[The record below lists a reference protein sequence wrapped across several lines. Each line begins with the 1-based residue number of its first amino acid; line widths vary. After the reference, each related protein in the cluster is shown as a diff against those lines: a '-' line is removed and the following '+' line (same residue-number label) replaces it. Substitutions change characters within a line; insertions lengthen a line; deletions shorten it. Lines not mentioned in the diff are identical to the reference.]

1 MKRSAFILLGLLITT
16 LALLAACGGAAAEP
30 TPTSIPAPKISTVP
44 TVRAPSAAESLS
56 SEQKS
61 KRARPHIST
70 VGDELRFDRARLQET
85 AIFSVRV
92 TFTNGSTVNQH
103 NRVLLKPGADK
114 DEVAAAGAQAGPE
127 NSYIPPG
134 DDRIIAH
141 TGLLGPGE
149 SEEVQFKGPIAGIYQ
164 FVCTF
169 PGHSATMFG
178 EFKFLQSGQR

>member
-1 MKRSAFILLGLLITT
+1 MKRLALILLAPFITT
-16 LALLAACGGAAAEP
+16 LALLTACAGAAQEP
-30 TPTSIPAPKISTVP
+30 TPTTVPAPKISTGATAP
-44 TVRAPSAAESLS
+44 EPSAAESLA

-85 AIFSVRV
+85 AIYTVRV
-92 TFTNGSTVNQH
+92 TFTNASTVNQH
-103 NRVLLKPGADK
+103 NWVLLKPGANK

-127 NSYIPPG
+127 NSYIKPG
-134 DDRIIAH
+134 DDRVIAR

-149 SEEVQFKGPIAGIYQ
+149 SEEVRFKGQIAGIYQ

-178 EFKFLQSGQR
+178 EFKFLQPGQR

>member
-1 MKRSAFILLGLLITT
+1 M
-16 LALLAACGGAAAEP
+16 
-30 TPTSIPAPKISTVP
+30 
-44 TVRAPSAAESLS
+44 
-56 SEQKS
+56 
-61 KRARPHIST
+61 
-70 VGDELRFDRARLQET
+70 
-85 AIFSVRV
+85 
-92 TFTNGSTVNQH
+92 
-103 NRVLLKPGADK
+103 KPGADK
-114 DEVAAAGAQAGPE
+114 DEVAAAGAQAGPD

-178 EFKFLQSGQR
+178 EFKFLQPGQR

>member
-1 MKRSAFILLGLLITT
+1 MKRSAFILLALLITT
-16 LALLAACGGAAAEP
+16 FVLSVACGGAAPGPSP
-30 TPTSIPAPKISTVP
+30 TNTPASESATASTAP
-44 TVRAPSAAESLS
+44 EPSAAESLS

-61 KRARPHIST
+61 KRARPRIST

-85 AIFSVRV
+85 AIYSVRV
-92 TFTNGSTVNQH
+92 TFTNASTVNQH
-103 NRVLLKPGADK
+103 NWVLLKLGANK
-114 DEVAAAGAQAGPE
+114 DEVAAAGAQAGPQ

-149 SEEVQFKGPIAGIYQ
+149 SEEVQFKGQIAGIYQ
-164 FVCTF
+164 FICTF

-178 EFKFLQSGQR
+178 EVKLLQSGQR